1 MANCSICPRRCGVDR
16 DIKKGFCGV
25 GSTLKA
31 ARAGLHFW
39 EEPCICSSGGAGA
52 VFFSG
57 CNLRCIYCQNEKIS
71 CGCAG
76 KEITVSRLRE
86 IFDELIWQGA
96 DVIDLV
102 TPTHYTDIIIRA
114 LSEEKLPVPVVWNSS
129 AYEEPETLKRLEGL
143 IDIYLPDYK
152 YSDPSLASKLS
163 GAADYP
169 EKAREAIKEMYRQ
182 TGDFSLDKDGMM
194 LGGVIIRHLVLPG
207 FVENTLGCLDDITEM
222 FSGENV
228 MISLMSQYTPPE
240 KALPV
245 PSLNRRLT
253 NEEYEKAVG
262 YLYLLGWENGF
273 VQELSSAESEFT
285 PDFDCSG
292 V

>member
-1 MANCSICPRRCGVDR
+1 MSGIFKAYDIRGVYGKDLTDELAYRIGRAYVTFAKCRKIVVAR
-16 DIKKGFCGV
+16 DIRPHSEPLFQNFVKGA
-25 GSTLKA
+25 T
-31 ARAGLHFW
+31 
-39 EEPCICSSGGAGA
+39 E
-52 VFFSG
+52 
-57 CNLRCIYCQNEKIS
+57 
-71 CGCAG
+71 
-76 KEITVSRLRE
+76 
-86 IFDELIWQGA
+86 QGA

-143 IDIYLPDYK
+143 VDISLPDYK
-152 YSDPSLASKLS
+152 YSDPSLAAKLS

-182 TGDFSLDKDGMM
+182 TGDFTLDKDGMM